1 MLQRFLS
8 RPYYLFRRISVM
20 RVLVVEDEPDMRNAV
35 AMFLREGGY
44 SVDTA
49 AEGQDGLYKA
59 QTWDYDAIVLDVMLP
74 LRDGWSILGE
84 LRKTKTTPVLM
95 LTARDAVQDRIRGLD
110 SGADDYLVKP
120 FVLSELVA
128 RVRALIRRA
137 AGKTESV
144 ISIGN
149 VRIDMAARTVSQD
162 GDVISLTGKEYS
174 LVEFLA
180 LHLGEL
186 VTRTMLYDHLFDEHD
201 ESMSNLIDV
210 YVSNV
215 RRKLG
220 HDLITT
226 RRGQGY
232 LIEGT

>member
-1 MLQRFLS
+1 M
-8 RPYYLFRRISVM
+8 Y
-20 RVLVVEDEPDMRNAV
+20 
-35 AMFLREGGY
+35 LREGGY

-49 AEGQDGLYKA
+49 ADGREGLFKA
-59 QTWDYDAIVLDVMLP
+59 QSWDYDAIVLDIMLP
-74 LRDGWSILGE
+74 LMDGWKVLTE
-84 LRKTKTTPVLM
+84 LRQTKSTPVLM
-95 LTARDAVQDRIRGLD
+95 LTARDAVPDRIRGLD
-110 SGADDYLVKP
+110 LGADDYLVKP

-137 AGKTESV
+137 AGKPQSV
-144 ISIGN
+144 ITIGE
-149 VRIDMAARTVSQD
+149 VRIDTAARTVSQR
-162 GDVISLTGKEYS
+162 GEVVNLTGKEYS

-232 LIEGT
+232 LIEGGS

>member
-1 MLQRFLS
+1 
-8 RPYYLFRRISVM
+8 M
-20 RVLVVEDEPDMRNAV
+20 RVLVVEDEPDMRDAV
-35 AMFLREGGY
+35 AMFLREENY

-49 AEGQDGLYKA
+49 ADGKEGLYKA
-59 QTWDYDAIVLDVMLP
+59 RNWDYDAIILDVMLP
-74 LRDGWSILGE
+74 FIDGWKVLAD
-84 LRKTKTTPVLM
+84 LRKSKATPVLM
-95 LTARDAVQDRIRGLD
+95 LTARDAVADRIRGLD
-110 SGADDYLVKP
+110 AGADDYLVKP

-137 AGKTESV
+137 AGQSQPLLN
-144 ISIGN
+144 IGD
-149 VRIDMAARTVSQD
+149 VRIDTAART
-162 GDVISLTGKEYS
+162 ISLRGEEVALTAKEYS

-180 LHLGEL
+180 LHLGKL
-186 VTRTMLYDHLFDEHD
+186 VTRTMLYDHLFDEQD
-201 ESMSNLIDV
+201 DSMSNLVDV

-232 LIEGT
+232 MIEASTSRGDA

>member
-1 MLQRFLS
+1 
-8 RPYYLFRRISVM
+8 M

-35 AMFLREGGY
+35 AMYLREGGY

-49 AEGQDGLYKA
+49 AEGRDGLFKA

-74 LRDGWSILGE
+74 LLDGWNILGE
-84 LRKTKTTPVLM
+84 LRKSKSTPVLM

-137 AGKTESV
+137 AGKTQSV
-144 ISIGN
+144 ITIGE
-149 VRIDMAARTVSQD
+149 VRIDMASRTVSQ
-162 GDVISLTGKEYS
+162 GGEPVSLTGKEYS

-186 VTRTMLYDHLFDEHD
+186 VTRTMLYDHLFDEND

>member
-1 MLQRFLS
+1 
-8 RPYYLFRRISVM
+8 M
-20 RVLVVEDEPDMRNAV
+20 RVLVVEDEPDMRDAV
-35 AMFLREGGY
+35 AMYLREGGY

-49 AEGQDGLYKA
+49 ADGRDGLYKA
-59 QTWDYDAIVLDVMLP
+59 QSWDYDAVVLDIMLP
-74 LRDGWSILGE
+74 LMDGWHVLTE
-84 LRKTKTTPVLM
+84 LRKAKSIPVLM
-95 LTARDAVQDRIRGLD
+95 LTARDAVPDRIRGLD
-110 SGADDYLVKP
+110 LGADDYLVKP

-137 AGKTESV
+137 AGKPQSV
-144 ISIGN
+144 ITIGE
-149 VRIDMAARTVSQD
+149 VRIDTAGRTVSQR
-162 GDVISLTGKEYS
+162 GEVVNLTGKEYS

-232 LIEGT
+232 MIESS

>member
-1 MLQRFLS
+1 
-8 RPYYLFRRISVM
+8 M
-20 RVLVVEDEPDMRNAV
+20 RVLVVEDEPDMRDAV
-35 AMFLREGGY
+35 AMYLREGGY

-49 AEGQDGLYKA
+49 ADGREGLFKA
-59 QTWDYDAIVLDVMLP
+59 QSWDYDAIVLDIMLP
-74 LRDGWSILGE
+74 LMDGWKVLTE
-84 LRKTKTTPVLM
+84 LRQTKSTPVLM
-95 LTARDAVQDRIRGLD
+95 LTARDAVPDRIRGLD
-110 SGADDYLVKP
+110 LGADDYLVKP

-137 AGKTESV
+137 AGKPQSV
-144 ISIGN
+144 ITIGE
-149 VRIDMAARTVSQD
+149 VRIDTAARTVSQR
-162 GDVISLTGKEYS
+162 GEVVNLTGKEYS

-232 LIEGT
+232 LIEGGS

>member
-1 MLQRFLS
+1 
-8 RPYYLFRRISVM
+8 M
-20 RVLVVEDEPDMRNAV
+20 RVLVVDDEPDMRDAV
-35 AMFLREGGY
+35 AMYLREESY

-49 AEGQDGLYKA
+49 ADGKDGLYKA

-74 LRDGWSILGE
+74 LVDGWKFLGE
-84 LRKTKTTPVLM
+84 LRKSKTTPVLM
-95 LTARDAVQDRIRGLD
+95 LTARDAVEDRIRGLN

-137 AGKTESV
+137 AGKAKPV
-144 ISIGN
+144 IEIGD
-149 VRIDMAARTVSQD
+149 VYIDMASRTVSLA
-162 GDVISLTGKEYS
+162 GEEVSLTGKEYS
-174 LVEFLA
+174 LVEYLA

-201 ESMSNLIDV
+201 DSMSNLVDV

-220 HDLITT
+220 RDLITT

-232 LIEGT
+232 IIEQES

>member
-1 MLQRFLS
+1 V
-8 RPYYLFRRISVM
+8 RI
-20 RVLVVEDEPDMRNAV
+20 LVVDDEPDMREAV
-35 AMFLREGGY
+35 AMYLREESY

-49 AEGQDGLYKA
+49 ADGKDGLYKA
-59 QTWDYDAIVLDVMLP
+59 LAWDYDAIVLDVMLP
-74 LRDGWSILGE
+74 LIDGWKFLAE
-84 LRKTKTTPVLM
+84 LRKTKSTPVLM
-95 LTARDAVQDRIRGLD
+95 LTARDAVEDRIRGLN

-137 AGKTESV
+137 AGKAKPV
-144 ISIGN
+144 IEIGD
-149 VRIDMAARTVSQD
+149 VRIDMASRTVSLD
-162 GDVISLTGKEYS
+162 GADVPLTGKEYS
-174 LVEFLA
+174 LVEYLA
-180 LHLGEL
+180 LHLGKL

-201 ESMSNLIDV
+201 ESMSNLVDV

-220 HDLITT
+220 RDLITT

-232 LIEGT
+232 IIEEES

>member
-1 MLQRFLS
+1 
-8 RPYYLFRRISVM
+8 M
-20 RVLVVEDEPDMRNAV
+20 RVLVVDDEPDMREAV
-35 AMFLREGGY
+35 AMYLREEGY
-44 SVDTA
+44 SIDSA
-49 AEGQDGLYKA
+49 ADGKDGLYKA

-74 LRDGWSILGE
+74 LVDGWKFLAE
-84 LRKTKTTPVLM
+84 LRKAKSTPVLM
-95 LTARDAVQDRIRGLD
+95 LTARDAVEDRIRGLN

-137 AGKTESV
+137 AGKAKPV
-144 ISIGN
+144 IEIGD
-149 VRIDMAARTVSQD
+149 VRIDMSSRAVTLN
-162 GDVISLTGKEYS
+162 GDDVSLTGKEYS
-174 LVEFLA
+174 LVEYLA

-201 ESMSNLIDV
+201 DSMSNLVDV

-220 HDLITT
+220 RDLITT

-232 LIEGT
+232 IIEEES

>member
-1 MLQRFLS
+1 
-8 RPYYLFRRISVM
+8 M
-20 RVLVVEDEPDMRNAV
+20 RVLVVEDEPDMRDAV
-35 AMFLREGGY
+35 AMYLREGGY

-49 AEGQDGLYKA
+49 ADGRDGLYKA
-59 QTWDYDAIVLDVMLP
+59 QSWDYDAIVLDVMLP
-74 LRDGWSILGE
+74 FVDGWKLLTE
-84 LRKTKTTPVLM
+84 LRKAKSTPVLM
-95 LTARDAVQDRIRGLD
+95 LTARDAVPDRIRGLD
-110 SGADDYLVKP
+110 LGADDYLVKP
-120 FVLSELVA
+120 FVLSELTA

-137 AGKTESV
+137 AGKPQSV
-144 ISIGN
+144 ITIGE
-149 VRIDMAARTVSQD
+149 VRIDTAARTVSQQ
-162 GDVISLTGKEYS
+162 GELVNLTGKEYS

-232 LIEGT
+232 LIEAP